1 MELQPLL
8 QKCWKNALNLMY
20 SVTTIIPRKFPPFQI
35 DKTIM
40 GFLIMNLDKR
50 RVFSSM
56 HPHGEEGDNKQMTIS
71 RKLDTMRAFVRST
84 VGPIFPDIYVP
95 NPYSVD
101 SNTGGKKKYHFV
113 IQGLSC
119 ESFFFFQKILLFV
132 FPTSN

>member
-71 RKLDTMRAFVRST
+71 RKLDTMRAFIRTT

-101 SNTGGKKKYHFV
+101 SNTGGEKN
-113 IQGLSC
+113 L
-119 ESFFFFQKILLFV
+119 
-132 FPTSN
+132 